1 MFNVTF
7 YRHHASDEASAIYSH
22 LRGTFQ
28 DLNMRNAHLQWQH
41 DIYISGYVIIA
52 TEPTS
57 AATGDNSN
65 RIPLIVGLC
74 VGLGGGLLLILA
86 VVLLAVFLHRRKVQ
100 REKEVTGTG
109 GRTGNTTDARG
120 RNSGIKQSTYLAWP
134 EDDGDPNA
142 QPVQLGN

>member
-1 MFNVTF
+1 M
-7 YRHHASDEASAIYSH
+7 
-22 LRGTFQ
+22 
-28 DLNMRNAHLQWQH
+28 NMHNINAHLQWQY
-41 DIYISGYVIIA
+41 DICISGYAINA

-57 AATGDNSN
+57 GATGDNSN